1 MADLGIREVLAK
13 REGMA
18 LIPEL
23 CNSCNMLNRYGAKE
37 LVKTGISYARTKLK
51 GISA

>member
-1 MADLGIREVLAK
+1 MGIREVLTR

-23 CNSCNMLNRYGAKE
+23 CNGCNMLGRYDAKE
-37 LVKTGISYARTKLK
+37 LVRAGVSYARTRLK
-51 GISA
+51 AA